1 MDRFFMQCIYMPC
14 MLCYFLVLNG
24 CGSSDSATSVTT
36 STVTVAD
43 NTSTTTCFDI
53 TIAYTG
59 SSKTSPLCVTNENN
73 GINGL
78 GVYRFIRFSLVSS
91 QSVTVT
97 VNRTSGLNPADP
109 DIQILSKGNR
119 IALSQSFA
127 SNIETLITSLNAG
140 DYIIQ
145 IYDDNYVADNL
156 KLNVVRNKQLD
167 ATSTITDDQPK
178 PIQTLASG
186 CTSASNIILG
196 GKVTYDRIPHKT
208 NNALDYNNI
217 SAQPV
222 RLAVVE
228 LICEGSVLLTTN
240 TDVNGDYSFTAP
252 SNISNVFIRVK
263 AKMLATS
270 PATYDFSVVDNTQSQ
285 SLYVMDGTAF
295 NIFAVDINNENLH
308 AASGWSAVNSAY
320 SSTRV
325 AAPFAIL
332 DSVYLSMKAIVD
344 IDSTISFP
352 ALRINWS
359 VNNTTSSGSNAAGQI
374 GTSHYN
380 GVDIYILGAE
390 NNDTDEF
397 DDHVIIHEWGHYFED
412 KFSRSDSIG
421 GPHSTGDIID
431 IRLAFGEGF
440 GNAYSAIA
448 SGNPIYRDSLG
459 LQQASGFGIDI
470 DNNNCLN
477 AGWYS
482 ECSVQSIIY
491 DIFDSS
497 DDGSDS
503 LSLGLL
509 PIYNILTGNH
519 KNTESLTSIFSFIKY
534 LKDAES
540 ANSSVI
546 DALIS
551 AQNIDVITDIYG
563 DSELTNNPGTL
574 DQLPIFT
581 SM

>member
-1 MDRFFMQCIYMPC
+1 MFCCLLI
-14 MLCYFLVLNG
+14 LHG
-24 CGSSDSATSVTT
+24 CSSSDNATLITT
-36 STVTVAD
+36 NAVTVVD
-43 NTSTTTCFDI
+43 NTSTITCFNI

-59 SSKTSPLCVTNENN
+59 SSNSSPLCVTNENN

-78 GVYRFIRFSLVSS
+78 GVYRFIRFSLASS

-109 DIQILSKGNR
+109 DIQIFFKGNR
-119 IALSQSFA
+119 VALAQSVS
-127 SNIETLITSLNAG
+127 SNIETLITSLVAG
-140 DYIIQ
+140 DYIVQ
-145 IYDDNYVADNL
+145 IYDDNYVADTVKINAAKFIL
-156 KLNVVRNKQLD
+156 LDSNINQLE
-167 ATSTITDDQPK
+167 
-178 PIQTLASG
+178 PIQTSATG
-186 CTSASNIILG
+186 CTSASNITLG
-196 GKVTYDRIPHKT
+196 GKVTYDRILHKT

-217 SAQPV
+217 TSQPV
-222 RLAVVE
+222 RQAVVE
-228 LICEGSVLLTTN
+228 LICEGSILLTTN
-240 TDVNGDYSFTAP
+240 TDVNGDYSFSAP

-263 AKMLATS
+263 AKMLATA
-270 PATYDFSVVDNTQSQ
+270 PAVYDFSVVDNTQSQ
-285 SLYVMDGTAF
+285 SLYAMDGAAF
-295 NIFAVDINNENLH
+295 NILAVDLSNENLH
-308 AASGWSAVNSAY
+308 AASGWSAVNSTY
-320 SSTRV
+320 STTRV

-332 DSVYLSMKAIVD
+332 DSVYLAMKAIID
-344 IDSTISFP
+344 IDSTVNFP
-352 ALRINWS
+352 TLRINWS
-359 VNNTTSSGSNAAGQI
+359 VNNTTSFGSNATGQI

-380 GVDIYILGAE
+380 GSDIYILGAE

-397 DDHVIIHEWGHYFED
+397 DDHVIIHEWAHYFED
-412 KFSRSDSIG
+412 KFSRSDSTG
-421 GPHSTGDIID
+421 GPHTTGDVID

-459 LQQASGFGIDI
+459 SQQASGFGIDI

-491 DIFDSS
+491 DVFDSS
-497 DDGSDS
+497 DDGSDT

-509 PIYNILTGNH
+509 PIYNVLIGNH
-519 KNTESLTSIFSFIKY
+519 KNTISLTSIFSFIKY
-534 LKDAES
+534 LKDAEP

-546 DALIS
+546 DALVS
-551 AQNIDVITDIYG
+551 AQSIDVITDIYG

-574 DQLPIFT
+574 DQLPVFT